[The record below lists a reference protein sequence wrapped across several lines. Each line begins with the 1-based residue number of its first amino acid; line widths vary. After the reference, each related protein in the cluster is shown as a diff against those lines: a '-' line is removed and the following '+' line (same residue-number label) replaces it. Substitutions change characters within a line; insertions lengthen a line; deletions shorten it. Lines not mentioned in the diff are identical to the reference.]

1 MRRRMHPRP
10 KVLRRFAVT
19 QAQSSVILNVRFCS
33 AQSLN
38 LSGFEARLIRMSDRQ
53 PQDRATQTS
62 LVVRYAP
69 LVKRIAYHLMARMP
83 PMVLVDDLIQAGML
97 GLLDAGRN
105 YDPTQG
111 ASFETYAGI
120 RIRGSMLD
128 ELRRNDWAPKSVHRK
143 VREITE
149 AIRKVENAV
158 GRDARDQEV
167 MQELGMNADEYYKL
181 LQEAAIFRMTNLED
195 VGIDDAAIHQGLGEP
210 QSTPLSELQD
220 EDFRNGLARAI
231 AALPERER
239 LIVTLYY
246 DDELNLREIGTV
258 LGVSESRTSQLLSQA
273 LLRLRA
279 RMKTWVS

>member
-1 MRRRMHPRP
+1 MSHPN
-10 KVLRRFAVT
+10 
-19 QAQSSVILNVRFCS
+19 AQERK
-33 AQSLN
+33 
-38 LSGFEARLIRMSDRQ
+38 E
-53 PQDRATQTS
+53 QTN
-62 LVVRYAP
+62 LVVKYAP

-120 RIRGSMLD
+120 RIRGAMLD

-143 VREITE
+143 VREVTE
-149 AIRKVENAV
+149 AIRRVENAT

-167 MQELGMNADEYYKL
+167 MKEMGLTQEEYFKI
-181 LQEAAIFRMTNLED
+181 LQEASIFRMTNLED
-195 VGIDDAAIHQGLGEP
+195 MGVDEEAISEGLGDP
-210 QSTPLSELQD
+210 QNTPVEELED
-220 EDFRNGLARAI
+220 EDFRQGLQRAI
-231 AALPERER
+231 SALPERER
-239 LIVTLYY
+239 LIVSMYY
-246 DDELNLREIGTV
+246 DQELNLREIGTV

-279 RMKTWVS
+279 RMKTWVM